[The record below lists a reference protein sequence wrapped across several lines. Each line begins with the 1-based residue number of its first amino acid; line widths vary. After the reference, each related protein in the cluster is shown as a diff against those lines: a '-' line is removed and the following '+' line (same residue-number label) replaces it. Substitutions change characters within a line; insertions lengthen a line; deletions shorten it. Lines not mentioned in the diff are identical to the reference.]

1 MTDPCPHSDEREGKK
16 TVKASASEPVD
27 VASLIEEG
35 QGLVRSIALSVFR
48 SLPVP
53 IELDD
58 LIAYGQLG
66 LVEAAQ
72 KFDPT
77 SQARF
82 TTFAYYRI
90 RGQIYDGVSKMTWT
104 SRARLRRMRFQ
115 QIADDVLES
124 EQDEASDRPT
134 PEEDAAWIGR
144 VTERLT
150 VVYLASGRDD
160 ETNGPSLRNA
170 VSTEQSPSAALASLE
185 MQQKLQKVVTQ
196 LPPDAARLIRS
207 IYFDGYTLTEAA
219 QRAGISKSWASRLHA
234 KSLDQLAKSLRRD

>member
-1 MTDPCPHSDEREGKK
+1 MTRP
-16 TVKASASEPVD
+16 SAKIESLEEVCESKPQSTEPVD
-27 VASLIEEG
+27 VAGLIEQG
-35 QGLVRSIALSVFR
+35 QGLVRSIALSVFH

-53 IELDD
+53 IDLDD

-72 KFDPT
+72 KFDRT
-77 SQARF
+77 AGTRF
-82 TTFAYYRI
+82 TTYAYYRI

-115 QIADDVLES
+115 QMADDVLER
-124 EQDEASDRPT
+124 EQCEASDQPT
-134 PEEDAAWIGR
+134 LKEDVAWLGR
-144 VTERLT
+144 VTERLA
-150 VVYLASGRDD
+150 VVYLASGRDEESND
-160 ETNGPSLRNA
+160 ASLRNA
-170 VSTEQSPSAALASLE
+170 VSSEQSPSAALASLE
-185 MQQKLQKVVTQ
+185 MQQRLQKVVAQ

-234 KSLDQLAKSLRRD
+234 KSLDQLAKGIRQD